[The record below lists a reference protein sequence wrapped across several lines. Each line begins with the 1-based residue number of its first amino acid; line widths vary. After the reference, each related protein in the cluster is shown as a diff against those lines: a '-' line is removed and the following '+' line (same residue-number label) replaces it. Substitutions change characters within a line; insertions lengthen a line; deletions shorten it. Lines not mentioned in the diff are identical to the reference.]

1 MASCD
6 PHDHPDDAGEMP
18 VARVLLIV
26 PCYNEAQRL
35 PVEQFASYALPG
47 HALRFLFVNDGSRD
61 NTLEVL
67 ADLCARAPERLSFL
81 DLPQNG
87 GKAEAVRQGFLHGAT
102 QAPDVMG
109 FLDADLA
116 TPLSEL
122 PRFMEVLD
130 SRPEVEL
137 VFGARV
143 QLLGRTIERQ
153 AVRHYF
159 GRIFATAASM
169 TLQLPIYDTQCGA
182 KFFRFSPQMMG
193 LFEHPFLSRWIFDV
207 EILAR
212 YLEQQRAQGKDPRGA
227 IYELPLREWRDVKGS
242 KVKTQDGFRAFGE
255 LARIWWT
262 Y

>member
-1 MASCD
+1 M
-6 PHDHPDDAGEMP
+6 
-18 VARVLLIV
+18 ARVLLIV
-26 PCYNEAQRL
+26 PCYNEALRL
-35 PVEQFASYALPG
+35 PVEQFARFELQG
-47 HALRFLFVNDGSRD
+47 HELRFLFVNDGSTD
-61 NTLEVL
+61 ETQAVL
-67 ADLCARAPERLSFL
+67 DGLCARAPERLTSL
-81 DLPQNG
+81 SLAQNG
-87 GKAEAVRQGFLHGAT
+87 GKAEAVRQGFLHGGK
-102 QAPDVMG
+102 QNPDVLG

-116 TPLSEL
+116 TPLAEL

-130 SRPEVEL
+130 AHPEVEL

-169 TLQLPIYDTQCGA
+169 TLKLPIYDTQCGA
-182 KFFRFSPQMMG
+182 KLFRCSPELLT
-193 LFEHPFLSRWIFDV
+193 LFAQPFLSRWIFDV

-212 YLEQQRAQGKDPRGA
+212 FLTLWRAQKKDPRGA
-227 IYELPLREWRDVKGS
+227 IYELPLREWRDIKGS
-242 KVKTQDGFRAFGE
+242 KVKAHDGFRAFGE